1 MIVIFNVF
9 HFKREFLPRS
19 ICTLF
24 LHFRPRNSDL
34 GISSSIPHK
43 HRLAICGL
51 RVCALTI
58 SGRRRTS
65 ICLLNTASGSVQ
77 PPLLQFDF
85 VCSPLNVG
93 LHTVFTR
100 PRSSE
105 AKLLLSW
112 WYRSLE
118 NIIEA
123 VGFCARM
130 IFDAPNSGPALLSVS
145 ALHLLP
151 AVRLLQI
158 ARRSHGWISISFIS
172 TYAYL
177 ILG

>member
-1 MIVIFNVF
+1 MISDFSTSG
-9 HFKREFLPRS
+9 S
-19 ICTLF
+19 IL
-24 LHFRPRNSDL
+24 
-34 GISSSIPHK
+34 HK
-43 HRLAICGL
+43 HMLAICGF

-58 SGRRRTS
+58 SGRQRTS

-77 PPLLQFDF
+77 PPLPQFDF
-85 VCSPLNVG
+85 VEVCSPLNVG

-130 IFDAPNSGPALLSVS
+130 IFDAPNSGPALVS
-145 ALHLLP
+145 IAALHP
-151 AVRLLQI
+151 QYTR
-158 ARRSHGWISISFIS
+158 
-172 TYAYL
+172 YK
-177 ILG
+177 